1 MVEDPYKVL
10 GLSHGATEAD
20 IKKAYRK
27 KAKEYHPDLHPND
40 PIAIKKMQEVNE
52 AYDMLM
58 NPEKYANRNAQQQRS
73 GQQQQ
78 NPYNR
83 SNSQN
88 SGGYQGPG
96 GWASDFGG
104 FDFEDF
110 FGGFGF
116 SDSGSQYA
124 GRPTVEYGDS
134 PTIQRVI
141 QAINNRQYQSAVDML
156 THVTSSGRNARWY
169 YLSAVANHG
178 LGNSVQAMDQ
188 IQRAIKLDPNN
199 RTYQQLYRQYRQAEQ
214 TYETN
219 AQGFDMGAQQLQK
232 VCMGLCFAQLFC
244 NPFGC
249 LRCI

>member
-1 MVEDPYKVL
+1 MVEDPYQIL
-10 GLSHGATEAD
+10 GIPHGATEAE

-40 PIAIKKMQEVNE
+40 PVAMKKMQEVNK

-58 NPEKYANRNAQQQRS
+58 NPEKYAARNAQQQRS
-73 GQQQQ
+73 SQQQHSSHNQ
-78 NPYNR
+78 GG
-83 SNSQN
+83 SKNSR
-88 SGGYQGPG
+88 GYQGTG
-96 GWASDFGG
+96 GWYSDFGG

-116 SDSGSQYA
+116 SDA
-124 GRPTVEYGDS
+124 GGQQAARPQVEYEDS
-134 PTIQRVI
+134 PTIQRVV
-141 QAINNRQYQSAVDML
+141 QAINNRQYQSAVNLL
-156 THVTSSGRNARWY
+156 TNVTSTGRNARWY

-178 LGNSVQAMDQ
+178 LGNTVQAMDH

-219 AQGFDMGAQQLQK
+219 AQGFDMGAMQIQK
-232 VCMGLCFAQLFC
+232 VCMGLCLAQMFC

>member
-1 MVEDPYKVL
+1 MVEDPYQIL
-10 GLSHGATEAD
+10 GIPHGATEAE

-40 PIAIKKMQEVNE
+40 PVAIKKMQEVNE

-58 NPEKYANRNAQQQRS
+58 NPEKYAARNAQQQRS
-73 GQQQQ
+73 SQQQHSS
-78 NPYNR
+78 YNQGG
-83 SNSQN
+83 SQN
-88 SGGYQGPG
+88 SRGYQGTG
-96 GWASDFGG
+96 GWYSDFGG

-116 SDSGSQYA
+116 SDAGSQQA
-124 GRPTVEYGDS
+124 ARPQVEYGDS
-134 PTIQRVI
+134 PTIQRVV
-141 QAINNRQYQSAVDML
+141 QAINNRQYQAAINML
-156 THVTSSGRNARWY
+156 TNVTSTGRNARWY

-178 LGNSVQAMDQ
+178 LGNTVQAMDH

-219 AQGFDMGAQQLQK
+219 AQGFDMGAMQIQK
-232 VCMGLCFAQLFC
+232 VCMGLCLAQMFC

>member
-10 GLSHGATEAD
+10 GIPHGATEAE

-40 PIAIKKMQEVNE
+40 PVAIKKMQEVNE

-58 NPEKYANRNAQQQRS
+58 NPEKYANSNNQQQRS
-73 GQQQQ
+73 SQQQQ

-83 SNSQN
+83 SSSQSN
-88 SGGYQGPG
+88 GGYQGPG

-116 SDSGSQYA
+116 SGYESEQA
-124 GRPTVEYGDS
+124 ARPQVEYGDS

-141 QAINNRQYQSAVDML
+141 QAINNRQYQSAINML
-156 THVTSSGRNARWY
+156 TNVTSSGRNARWY

-178 LGNSVQAMDQ
+178 LGNTVQAMDQ

-199 RTYQQLYRQYRQAEQ
+199 RSYQQLYRQYRQAEQ

-219 AQGFDMGAQQLQK
+219 AQGFDMGAQQMQK
-232 VCMGLCFAQLFC
+232 ICMGLCFAQLFC

>member
-1 MVEDPYKVL
+1 MVEDPYQIL
-10 GLSHGATEAD
+10 GIPHGATEAE

-40 PIAIKKMQEVNE
+40 PVAIKKMQEVNE

-58 NPEKYANRNAQQQRS
+58 NPEKYVARNAQQQRS
-73 GQQQQ
+73 SQQQHSSHNQ
-78 NPYNR
+78 GG
-83 SNSQN
+83 SQN
-88 SGGYQGPG
+88 SRGYQGTG
-96 GWASDFGG
+96 GWYSDFGG

-116 SDSGSQYA
+116 SDA
-124 GRPTVEYGDS
+124 GGQQAARPQVEYGDS
-134 PTIQRVI
+134 PTIQRVV
-141 QAINNRQYQSAVDML
+141 QAINNRQYQSAVNLL
-156 THVTSSGRNARWY
+156 TNVTSTGRNARWY

-178 LGNSVQAMDQ
+178 LGNTVQAMDH

-199 RTYQQLYRQYRQAEQ
+199 RSYQQLYRQYRQAEQ

-219 AQGFDMGAQQLQK
+219 AQGFDMGAMQIQK
-232 VCMGLCFAQLFC
+232 VCMGLCLAQMFC

-249 LRCI
+249 LRFI

>member
-40 PIAIKKMQEVNE
+40 PVAIKKMQEVNE

-58 NPEKYANRNAQQQRS
+58 NPEKYANSNNQQQRS
-73 GQQQQ
+73 SQQQQ

-83 SNSQN
+83 SSSQSN
-88 SGGYQGPG
+88 GGYQDPG

-116 SDSGSQYA
+116 SDAGSGQA
-124 GRPTVEYGDS
+124 ARPQVEYGDS
-134 PTIQRVI
+134 STIQRVI
-141 QAINNRQYQSAVDML
+141 QAINNRQYQAAINML
-156 THVTSSGRNARWY
+156 TNVTSSGRNARWY

-178 LGNSVQAMDQ
+178 LGNTVQAMDQ

-199 RTYQQLYRQYRQAEQ
+199 RSYQQLYRQYRQAEQ

-219 AQGFDMGAQQLQK
+219 AQGFDMGAQQMQK
-232 VCMGLCFAQLFC
+232 ICMGLCFAQLFC

>member
-1 MVEDPYKVL
+1 MVEDPYQIL
-10 GLSHGATEAD
+10 GIPHGATEAE

-40 PIAIKKMQEVNE
+40 PVAIKKMQEVNE

-58 NPEKYANRNAQQQRS
+58 NPEKYAARNAQQQRS
-73 GQQQQ
+73 SQQQHSS
-78 NPYNR
+78 YNQGG
-83 SNSQN
+83 SQN
-88 SGGYQGPG
+88 SRGYQGTG
-96 GWASDFGG
+96 GWYSDFGG

-116 SDSGSQYA
+116 SDAGSQQA
-124 GRPTVEYGDS
+124 ARPQVEYGDS
-134 PTIQRVI
+134 PTIQRVV
-141 QAINNRQYQSAVDML
+141 QAINNRQYQAAINML
-156 THVTSSGRNARWY
+156 TNVTSTGRNARWY

-178 LGNSVQAMDQ
+178 LGNTVQAMDH

-199 RTYQQLYRQYRQAEQ
+199 RSYQQLYRQYRQAEQ

-219 AQGFDMGAQQLQK
+219 AQGFDMGAMQIQK
-232 VCMGLCFAQLFC
+232 VCMGLCLAQMFC